1 MGFSFTGTAKT
12 MMSQYTPPNLSIPKA
27 RVRWWQSIR
36 WRFALVSIMIA
47 LLATV
52 LLAVIMLV
60 AINYYY
66 GIDLRQRLTVVANNT
81 AQRIGVSYAQNGSLP
96 KAVTTVLPT
105 TPSQNTQNSEY
116 LVLIFNTTTRTP
128 QLIYPRFGLAPRGA
142 NFATFLL
149 AITDPSAR
157 RGDFNKIFTAVTNAR
172 NGVTTVD
179 DIGSRSPGASLHP
192 FVVQPIFYGGQ
203 SGTNVVGALLVIPR
217 SLADNTVPPF
227 LMTIRFAILIVSA
240 IIAVLAALVAILFSR
255 TITRPLAKLTSA
267 AHILASGDY
276 SARVTT
282 QSQSELGELATT
294 FNEMATRLEKDV
306 DELRKQ
312 EFWRRELIM
321 NITHD
326 LATPLT
332 AIAGLGESL
341 VDGVNQDHEDFEAT
355 GRIIVRE
362 TLRLR
367 RLVQDLHLMAK
378 VEAGAMEPQPKV
390 LRLAAVVD
398 EALAVLAPEFERAN
412 VEPLNNVAFDLP
424 PAWAD
429 PDMLMRV
436 FSNLCDNALRHTP
449 SGGTVI
455 VEARQQEDMLE
466 VAVTDSGK
474 GIPPEALERVFDRFY
489 RADTS
494 RQVRTGGSGLGLTIV
509 RAIVEAHGGTI
520 RAENASQGG
529 ARFIFSLPIAE
540 QAPLWSY
547 TTTPIR

>member
-1 MGFSFTGTAKT
+1 
-12 MMSQYTPPNLSIPKA
+12 MMSQYIPPNLSMPTMQ
-27 RVRWWQSIR
+27 VRWWHSIR

-47 LLATV
+47 LLATA
-52 LLAVIMLV
+52 LLAVIMLL

-66 GIDLRQRLTVVANNT
+66 GIDLRQRLTVVADTT
-81 AQRIGVSYAQNGSLP
+81 AQRIGVSYAENGSLQR
-96 KAVTTVLPT
+96 AVTTVLPN
-105 TPSQNTQNSEY
+105 TPAQNSQNSDY
-116 LVLIFNTTTRTP
+116 LQIIFNTTTRPP
-128 QLIYPRFGLAPRGA
+128 QLIYPRFGAGVQRRGT
-142 NFATFLL
+142 NFAALLL
-149 AITDPSAR
+149 AITDPSVKK
-157 RGDFNKIFTAVTNAR
+157 GDFTKITTAITNAR
-172 NGVTTVD
+172 NGVATAD
-179 DIGSRSPGASLHP
+179 DIGTRSPGAAPRP

-203 SGTNVVGALLVIPR
+203 SGNSVVGVLLVIPR
-217 SLADNTVPPF
+217 SIADNTIPPF
-227 LMTIRFAILIVSA
+227 LMTIRLAILIVSA

-267 AHILASGDY
+267 AHVLASGDY

-282 QSQSELGELATT
+282 HSQSELGELATT

-312 EFWRRELIM
+312 ELWRRELIM

-341 VDGVNQDHEDFEAT
+341 VDGVNQDREDFEAT

-378 VEAGAMEPQPKV
+378 VEAGAIQPQPKV

-412 VEPLNNVAFDLP
+412 VEPLNTVAFDLP

-449 SGGTVI
+449 AGGTVI
-455 VEARQQEDMLE
+455 IEARQQGKVLE
-466 VAVTDSGK
+466 VAITDSGK
-474 GIPPEALERVFDRFY
+474 GIPSEALARVFDRFY

-520 RAENASQGG
+520 RAENAPQGG

-540 QAPLWSY
+540 QAPVWSY
-547 TTTPIR
+547 NTTPIR

>member
-1 MGFSFTGTAKT
+1 MI
-12 MMSQYTPPNLSIPKA
+12 SQFTPPNLAMSTVQ
-27 RVRWWQSIR
+27 VRWWQSIR
-36 WRFALVSIMIA
+36 WRFALVSMLLVLLATA
-47 LLATV
+47 LLAMSMI
-52 LLAVIMLV
+52 A

-66 GIDLRQRLTVVANNT
+66 GMDLSQRLTNIADNT
-81 AQRIGVSYAQNGSLP
+81 AQRIGVSYAQNGSLTV
-96 KAVTTVLPT
+96 AVNNVLPA
-105 TPSQNTQNSEY
+105 TPSQNAQNQDY
-116 LVLIFNTTTRTP
+116 LLLVINMNRPLR
-128 QLIYPRFGLAPRGA
+128 LIYPSYGKPNPGPGFTGL
-142 NFATFLL
+142 LL
-149 AITDPSAR
+149 ALADPSVQKGDFARISKAVADAR
-157 RGDFNKIFTAVTNAR
+157 RYGRETIV
-172 NGVTTVD
+172 
-179 DIGSRSPGASLHP
+179 DIGSNTPGSTPRPA
-192 FVVQPIFYGGQ
+192 VVQPIFDGGQ
-203 SGTNVVGALLVIPR
+203 TGNNVVGVLIITPR
-217 SLADNTVPPF
+217 SAADNTVPPF
-227 LMTIRFAILIVSA
+227 LETIRIAILIVSA
-240 IIAVLAALVAILFSR
+240 SIVALAALVSILFSR
-255 TITRPLAKLTSA
+255 TITRPLAKLTST
-267 AHILASGDY
+267 AHVLASGDY

-282 QSQSELGELATT
+282 NSQSELGELAIT
-294 FNEMATRLEKDV
+294 FNEMATRLETDV

-341 VDGVNQDHEDFEAT
+341 VDGVNQDREDFEAT

-378 VEAGAMEPQPKV
+378 VEAGAMQPQPKV

-398 EALAVLAPEFERAN
+398 ETLAVLATEFERAN

-449 SGGTVI
+449 EGGTVVI
-455 VEARQQEDMLE
+455 EARQQGNLLE
-466 VAVTDSGK
+466 VAVTDSGR
-474 GIPPEALERVFDRFY
+474 GIPPEALARLFDRFY
-489 RADTS
+489 RADSS

-520 RAENASQGG
+520 RAENAPQGG
-529 ARFIFSLPIAE
+529 ARFIFSIPIAE
-540 QAPLWSY
+540 QAPIWSY

>member
-1 MGFSFTGTAKT
+1 
-12 MMSQYTPPNLSIPKA
+12 MMNQYAPPDLSLPKA

-36 WRFALVSIMIA
+36 WRFALVSMLLVLLATA
-47 LLATV
+47 LLAV
-52 LLAVIMLV
+52 SMIV

-66 GIDLRQRLTVVANNT
+66 GVDVSQRLIDIADNT
-81 AQRIGVSYAQNGSLP
+81 AERIGVSYAQNGSLAVAVHNVLP
-96 KAVTTVLPT
+96 ATSSQNAQNQDYMLLVINMNRPFRLIYPNYGTTNPGQGFTALLLAVADPSVQKGDFARISKAVT
-105 TPSQNTQNSEY
+105 
-116 LVLIFNTTTRTP
+116 
-128 QLIYPRFGLAPRGA
+128 
-142 NFATFLL
+142 
-149 AITDPSAR
+149 DAR
-157 RGDFNKIFTAVTNAR
+157 RYGKQTIVN
-172 NGVTTVD
+172 
-179 DIGSRSPGASLHP
+179 IGSSTPGSIPRPA
-192 FVVQPIFYGGQ
+192 VVQPIFYGGQ
-203 SGTNVVGALLVIPR
+203 SGNAVVGVMIITPR
-217 SLADNTVPPF
+217 SAADNTVPPF
-227 LMTIRFAILIVSA
+227 LQTIRLAILIVSA
-240 IIAVLAALVAILFSR
+240 SIVALAAFVSILFSR
-255 TITRPLAKLTSA
+255 TITRPLANLTST
-267 AHILASGDY
+267 AHVLASGDY

-282 QSQSELGELATT
+282 NSQSELGELATT

-341 VDGVNQDHEDFEAT
+341 VDGVNQDREDFEAT

-378 VEAGAMEPQPKV
+378 VEAGAMQPQPKV

-398 EALAVLAPEFERAN
+398 ETLAVLAPEFERAN

-449 SGGTVI
+449 AGGTVVI
-455 VEARQQEDMLE
+455 EARQQGNVLE

-474 GIPPEALERVFDRFY
+474 GIPPDALARVFDRFY

-509 RAIVEAHGGTI
+509 RAIVEAHGGTV
-520 RAENASQGG
+520 RAENAPQGG

-540 QAPLWSY
+540 QAPVWSY
-547 TTTPIR
+547 TTAPIR

>member
-1 MGFSFTGTAKT
+1 
-12 MMSQYTPPNLSIPKA
+12 MMSQYTPPNLSMPTV

-36 WRFALVSIMIA
+36 WRFALVSMLLVLLATA
-47 LLATV
+47 LLAV
-52 LLAVIMLV
+52 SMIA

-66 GIDLRQRLTVVANNT
+66 GVDVSQRLTYIAENT
-81 AQRIGVSYAQNGSLP
+81 AQLIGVNYEQSGSLTT
-96 KAVTTVLPT
+96 AVDNVLPT
-105 TPSQNTQNSEY
+105 TPSQNAQNQDY
-116 LVLIFNTTTRTP
+116 LLLVINLTRP
-128 QLIYPRFGLAPRGA
+128 VRLVYPHYKNA
-142 NFATFLL
+142 NAGPGFTALLL
-149 AITDPSAR
+149 ALADPSVQQGDFTKISKAVVDAR
-157 RGDFNKIFTAVTNAR
+157 RYGLQTEVN
-172 NGVTTVD
+172 
-179 DIGSRSPGASLHP
+179 IGSNAPGTTPRPA
-192 FVVQPIFYGGQ
+192 VVQPIFSGGQ
-203 SGTNVVGALLVIPR
+203 SGNSVVGVLIITPR
-217 SLADNTVPPF
+217 SAADNTVPPF
-227 LMTIRFAILIVSA
+227 LKTIRLAILIVSA
-240 IIAVLAALVAILFSR
+240 SIVALAAIVSILFSR

-267 AHILASGDY
+267 AHVLASGDY

-282 QSQSELGELATT
+282 HSQSEVGELATT

-341 VDGVNQDHEDFEAT
+341 VDGVNQDREDFEVT

-378 VEAGAMEPQPKV
+378 VEAGAMQPQPKV
-390 LRLAAVVD
+390 LRLAAVID

-449 SGGTVI
+449 SGGTVV
-455 VEARQQEDMLE
+455 VEARQQGNMLE

-474 GIPPEALERVFDRFY
+474 GIPPEALARVFDRFY

-547 TTTPIR
+547 NTTPIK

>member
-1 MGFSFTGTAKT
+1 MI
-12 MMSQYTPPNLSIPKA
+12 SQYTPPNLATSNK
-27 RVRWWQSIR
+27 RVHWWQSIR
-36 WRFALVSIMIA
+36 WRFALVSMLLVLLATA
-47 LLATV
+47 LLA
-52 LLAVIMLV
+52 ASMIV

-66 GIDLRQRLTVVANNT
+66 GADLSQRMTNIANNT
-81 AQRIGVSYAQNGSLP
+81 AQRIGVSYTQNGSLTT
-96 KAVTTVLPT
+96 AVNSVLPA
-105 TPSQNTQNSEY
+105 TPSQNAQNQEY
-116 LVLIFNTTTRTP
+116 LLLVINTTRP
-128 QLIYPRFGLAPRGA
+128 FRLIYPRYGNASSGPGFTAL
-142 NFATFLL
+142 LL
-149 AITDPSAR
+149 ALADPSVQKGDFARISKAVTDAR
-157 RGDFNKIFTAVTNAR
+157 RYGQQ
-172 NGVTTVD
+172 TVVNL
-179 DIGSRSPGASLHP
+179 GSSTPGSTPRPA
-192 FVVQPIFYGGQ
+192 VVQPIFDGGQ
-203 SGTNVVGALLVIPR
+203 SSNRVIGMLIITPR
-217 SLADNTVPPF
+217 SAADNTVPPF
-227 LMTIRFAILIVSA
+227 LQTMRLAILIVSIGIVA
-240 IIAVLAALVAILFSR
+240 LAALVSILFSR
-255 TITRPLAKLTSA
+255 TITRPLAKLTGA
-267 AHILASGDY
+267 AHVLASGDY
-276 SARVTT
+276 SARVSTD
-282 QSQSELGELATT
+282 SQSELGELAST

-341 VDGVNQDHEDFEAT
+341 VDGVNQDREDFEAT

-378 VEAGAMEPQPKV
+378 VEAGAMQPQPKV

-398 EALAVLAPEFERAN
+398 ETLAVLAPEFERAN
-412 VEPLNNVAFDLP
+412 VEPLNNIAFDLP

-449 SGGTVI
+449 AGGNVI
-455 VEARQQEDMLE
+455 IEGRQQGNVLE
-466 VAVTDSGK
+466 VAVTDSGR
-474 GIPPEALERVFDRFY
+474 GIPAEALARVFDRFY

-520 RAENASQGG
+520 RAENAPQGG

-540 QAPLWSY
+540 QAPVWSY
-547 TTTPIR
+547 ITTPIR

>member
-1 MGFSFTGTAKT
+1 MI
-12 MMSQYTPPNLSIPKA
+12 SQFTPPNLAMSTV

-36 WRFALVSIMIA
+36 WRFALVSMLLVLLATA
-47 LLATV
+47 LLAV
-52 LLAVIMLV
+52 SMIA

-66 GIDLRQRLTVVANNT
+66 GVDLSQRLTNIADNT
-81 AQRIGVSYAQNGSLP
+81 AQRIGASYAHNGSL
-96 KAVTTVLPT
+96 AVAVNNVLPP
-105 TPSQNTQNSEY
+105 TPSQNAQNSDY
-116 LVLIFNTTTRTP
+116 LLLILNMNNPSR
-128 QLIYPRFGLAPRGA
+128 LIYPRFGLANTKPA
-142 NFATFLL
+142 LTELL
-149 AITDPSAR
+149 VAIADPSVQKGDFAKILKAVVDAR
-157 RGDFNKIFTAVTNAR
+157 RYGYT
-172 NGVTTVD
+172 TTVD
-179 DIGSRSPGASLHP
+179 IGTSTPGTTPRLA
-192 FVVQPIFYGGQ
+192 VVQPIFDGGQ
-203 SGTNVVGALLVIPR
+203 SGTSVVGVLIVMPR
-217 SLADNTVPPF
+217 SAADNTVPPF
-227 LMTIRFAILIVSA
+227 LMTIRSAILIVSA
-240 IIAVLAALVAILFSR
+240 IIAALAALVAILFSR
-255 TITRPLAKLTSA
+255 TITRPLAKLTST
-267 AHILASGDY
+267 AHVLASGDY

-282 QSQSELGELATT
+282 NSQSELGELAIT
-294 FNEMATRLEKDV
+294 FNEMATRLETDV

-341 VDGVNQDHEDFEAT
+341 VDGVNQDREDFEAT

-378 VEAGAMEPQPKV
+378 VEAGAMQPQPKV

-398 EALAVLAPEFERAN
+398 ETLAVLATEFERAN

-449 SGGTVI
+449 EGGTVVI
-455 VEARQQEDMLE
+455 EARQQGNLLE
-466 VAVTDSGK
+466 VAVTDSGR
-474 GIPPEALERVFDRFY
+474 GIPPEALARLFDRFY
-489 RADTS
+489 RADSS

-509 RAIVEAHGGTI
+509 RAIVEAHGGAI
-520 RAENASQGG
+520 RAENAPQGG
-529 ARFIFSLPIAE
+529 ARFIFSIPIAE
-540 QAPLWSY
+540 QAPIWSY

>member
-1 MGFSFTGTAKT
+1 MI
-12 MMSQYTPPNLSIPKA
+12 SQFTPPKLAMSNV

-36 WRFALVSIMIA
+36 WRFALVSILLVLLATA
-47 LLATV
+47 LLAV
-52 LLAVIMLV
+52 SMIS

-66 GIDLRQRLTVVANNT
+66 GVDLSQRLTNIADNT
-81 AQRIGVSYAQNGSLP
+81 AQRIGVSYTQNGSLP
-96 KAVTTVLPT
+96 NAVNTVLPN
-105 TPSQNTQNSEY
+105 TPTQNSQNPDS
-116 LVLIFNTTTRTP
+116 LLLIFNTTYRPP
-128 QLIYPRFGLAPRGA
+128 QLIYPRFVNARRGA
-142 NFATFLL
+142 NFAALVL
-149 AITDPSAR
+149 AITDPSVQK
-157 RGDFNKIFTAVTNAR
+157 GDSTKIIKAVTNAR
-172 NGVTTVD
+172 KGVTTVD
-179 DIGSRSPGASLHP
+179 GIGTRSPGASPRPL
-192 FVVQPIFYGGQ
+192 VVQPIFDGGQ
-203 SGTNVVGALLVIPR
+203 TGTAVVGVLLLIPR
-217 SLADNTVPPF
+217 SAADNTVPPF
-227 LMTIRFAILIVSA
+227 LMTIRIAILIVSA
-240 IIAVLAALVAILFSR
+240 SIAVLAALVAILFSR
-255 TITRPLAKLTSA
+255 TITRPLAKLTST
-267 AHILASGDY
+267 AHVLASGDY

-282 QSQSELGELATT
+282 HSQSELGELATT

-341 VDGVNQDHEDFEAT
+341 VDGVNQDREDFEAT

-378 VEAGAMEPQPKV
+378 VEAGAMQPQPKV

-398 EALAVLAPEFERAN
+398 ETLAVLAPEFERAN

-449 SGGTVI
+449 GGGTVVI
-455 VEARQQEDMLE
+455 EAMQQGNLLE
-466 VAVTDSGK
+466 VAVTDS
-474 GIPPEALERVFDRFY
+474 
-489 RADTS
+489 
-494 RQVRTGGSGLGLTIV
+494 
-509 RAIVEAHGGTI
+509 
-520 RAENASQGG
+520 
-529 ARFIFSLPIAE
+529 
-540 QAPLWSY
+540 
-547 TTTPIR
+547 

>member
-1 MGFSFTGTAKT
+1 MI
-12 MMSQYTPPNLSIPKA
+12 SQYTPPNLSMPKV

-36 WRFALVSIMIA
+36 WRFALVSMLLVLLATA
-47 LLATV
+47 LLAV
-52 LLAVIMLV
+52 SMIA

-66 GIDLRQRLTVVANNT
+66 GVDVSQRLTDVADNT
-81 AQRIGVSYAQNGSLP
+81 SQRIGVSYAQNGSLTA
-96 KAVTTVLPT
+96 AVNSVLPA
-105 TPSQNTQNSEY
+105 TPSQNVQNQDY
-116 LVLIFNTTTRTP
+116 LLLILNMNNPPR
-128 QLIYPRFGLAPRGA
+128 LVYPRFGLANSKPALTALLVAIAEPSVQKGD
-142 NFATFLL
+142 FAKILK
-149 AITDPSAR
+149 AVVDAR
-157 RGDFNKIFTAVTNAR
+157 RYGR
-172 NGVTTVD
+172 QTVV
-179 DIGSRSPGASLHP
+179 DIGSSSPGSTPRPAI
-192 FVVQPIFYGGQ
+192 VEPIFNGGQ
-203 SGTNVVGALLVIPR
+203 SGNTVVGVMIITPR
-217 SLADNTVPPF
+217 SAADNTVPPF
-227 LMTIRFAILIVSA
+227 LKTVRLTILIVSA
-240 IIAVLAALVAILFSR
+240 CIIALAALVAILFSR
-255 TITRPLAKLTSA
+255 TITRPLARLTST
-267 AHILASGDY
+267 AHVLASGDY

-282 QSQSELGELATT
+282 HSQSELGELATT

-341 VDGVNQDHEDFEAT
+341 VDGVNQDREDFEAT

-378 VEAGAMEPQPKV
+378 VEAGAMQPQPKV
-390 LRLAAVVD
+390 LRLAAIVD
-398 EALAVLAPEFERAN
+398 ETLAVLAPEFERSN

-449 SGGTVI
+449 TGGTVVI
-455 VEARQQEDMLE
+455 EARQQGKVLE

-474 GIPPEALERVFDRFY
+474 GIPPEALARVFDRFY
-489 RADTS
+489 RVDTS

-520 RAENASQGG
+520 RAENAPQGG
-529 ARFIFSLPIAE
+529 ARFIFSLPIAD
-540 QAPLWSY
+540 QAPVWSY

>member
-1 MGFSFTGTAKT
+1 MT
-12 MMSQYTPPNLSIPKA
+12 
-27 RVRWWQSIR
+27 
-36 WRFALVSIMIA
+36 
-47 LLATV
+47 
-52 LLAVIMLV
+52 
-60 AINYYY
+60 
-66 GIDLRQRLTVVANNT
+66 
-81 AQRIGVSYAQNGSLP
+81 
-96 KAVTTVLPT
+96 
-105 TPSQNTQNSEY
+105 
-116 LVLIFNTTTRTP
+116 
-128 QLIYPRFGLAPRGA
+128 
-142 NFATFLL
+142 
-149 AITDPSAR
+149 
-157 RGDFNKIFTAVTNAR
+157 TNA
-172 NGVTTVD
+172 
-179 DIGSRSPGASLHP
+179 
-192 FVVQPIFYGGQ
+192 
-203 SGTNVVGALLVIPR
+203 
-217 SLADNTVPPF
+217 
-227 LMTIRFAILIVSA
+227 
-240 IIAVLAALVAILFSR
+240 
-255 TITRPLAKLTSA
+255 
-267 AHILASGDY
+267 
-276 SARVTT
+276 
-282 QSQSELGELATT
+282 QSELGELALT

-341 VDGVNQDHEDFEAT
+341 VDGVNQNHEDFEVT

-378 VEAGAMEPQPKV
+378 VEAGAMQPQPKV

-412 VEPLNNVAFDLP
+412 VEPRNNVAFDLP

-436 FSNLCDNALRHTP
+436 FSNLCENALRHTP
-449 SGGTVI
+449 EGGAVI
-455 VEARQQEDMLE
+455 IEARQQGNMLE

-474 GIPPEALERVFDRFY
+474 GIPPEALARVFDRFY

-520 RAENASQGG
+520 RAENAPQGG
-529 ARFIFSLPIAE
+529 ARIIFSIPIAE
-540 QAPLWSY
+540 QAPIWSY

>member
-1 MGFSFTGTAKT
+1 
-12 MMSQYTPPNLSIPKA
+12 MMSQYTPPNLPLPTV

-36 WRFALVSIMIA
+36 WRFALVSMLLVLLATA
-47 LLATV
+47 LLAV
-52 LLAVIMLV
+52 SMIA

-66 GIDLRQRLTVVANNT
+66 GVDVSQRLTNIADNT
-81 AQRIGVSYAQNGSLP
+81 AQRIGVSDAQNGTLTA
-96 KAVTTVLPT
+96 AVQSVLPT
-105 TPSQNTQNSEY
+105 TPSQNAQNQDY
-116 LVLIFNTTTRTP
+116 LLLVINMNRPF
-128 QLIYPRFGLAPRGA
+128 QLIYPSYGNLKPGPGFTGL
-142 NFATFLL
+142 LL
-149 AITDPSAR
+149 ALTGPGVQKGDFAKISKAVADAR
-157 RGDFNKIFTAVTNAR
+157 R
-172 NGVTTVD
+172 NGQQTIVN
-179 DIGSRSPGASLHP
+179 IGSNTPGTTPRLA
-192 FVVQPIFYGGQ
+192 VVQPIFAGGQ
-203 SGTNVVGALLVIPR
+203 SGNNVVGVLIITPR
-217 SLADNTVPPF
+217 SAADNTVPPF
-227 LMTIRFAILIVSA
+227 LKTIRLAILIVSA
-240 IIAVLAALVAILFSR
+240 SIVALAAIVAILFSR
-255 TITRPLAKLTSA
+255 TITSPLAKLTSA
-267 AHILASGDY
+267 AHVLASGDY

-282 QSQSELGELATT
+282 HSQSEVGELAMT

-378 VEAGAMEPQPKV
+378 VEAGAMQPQPKV

-398 EALAVLAPEFERAN
+398 EALAVLAPEFERAK

-449 SGGTVI
+449 SGGTVV
-455 VEARQQEDMLE
+455 VEARQQGNMLE

-474 GIPPEALERVFDRFY
+474 GIAPEALARVFDRFY
-489 RADTS
+489 RADSS

-547 TTTPIR
+547 NTTPIR

>member
-1 MGFSFTGTAKT
+1 MI
-12 MMSQYTPPNLSIPKA
+12 SQYTPPNLSQPDV
-27 RVRWWQSIR
+27 RMRWWQSIR
-36 WRFALVSIMIA
+36 WRFALVSMLLVLLATA
-47 LLATV
+47 LLAV
-52 LLAVIMLV
+52 SMIV

-66 GIDLRQRLTVVANNT
+66 GIDVSQRLTDIAENT
-81 AQRIGVSYAQNGSLP
+81 AQRIGVSYEQNGSITV
-96 KAVTTVLPT
+96 AVDSVLPT
-105 TPSQNTQNSEY
+105 TPSQSAQNQEY
-116 LVLIFNTTTRTP
+116 LLLVINMARP
-128 QLIYPRFGLAPRGA
+128 VKLIYPHYNNSSTGPGFTAL
-142 NFATFLL
+142 LL
-149 AITDPSAR
+149 AIADPSVQKGDFTKISKAVVNAR
-157 RGDFNKIFTAVTNAR
+157 RYGQQTIVN
-172 NGVTTVD
+172 
-179 DIGSRSPGASLHP
+179 IGSTAPGATP
-192 FVVQPIFYGGQ
+192 RPAVVQPIFAGGQ
-203 SGTNVVGALLVIPR
+203 SGNSVIGVLIITPR
-217 SLADNTVPPF
+217 SAVDNTLPPF
-227 LMTIRFAILIVSA
+227 LQTIRLAILIVSA
-240 IIAVLAALVAILFSR
+240 GIVVLAAIVSILFSR

-267 AHILASGDY
+267 AHVLASGDY
-276 SARVTT
+276 SARVST

-312 EFWRRELIM
+312 EIWRRELIM

-341 VDGVNQDHEDFEAT
+341 VDGVNQDREDFEAT

-378 VEAGAMEPQPKV
+378 VEAGAIQPQPKV

-449 SGGTVI
+449 AGGTVDI
-455 VEARQQEDMLE
+455 EARQQAHVLE

-474 GIPPEALERVFDRFY
+474 GIPPEALARVFDRFY

-494 RQVRTGGSGLGLTIV
+494 RQARTGGSGLGLTIV

-540 QAPLWSY
+540 QAPVWSY

>member
-1 MGFSFTGTAKT
+1 MHSQETAST
-12 MMSQYTPPNLSIPKA
+12 MISQYTPPNLPIPNK
-27 RVRWWQSIR
+27 RIHWWQSIR
-36 WRFALVSIMIA
+36 WRFAFVSMLLV
-47 LLATV
+47 LLATG
-52 LLAVIMLV
+52 LLAISMNA

-66 GIDLRQRLTVVANNT
+66 GVDLRQRLTNIADDT
-81 AQRIGVSYAQNGSLP
+81 AQRIGINYALNSNLTTAVNSVLPATSTQGAQNQDYLQIVLNISRPIQVIYPRYGSATRGPGFTALLLALADP
-96 KAVTTVLPT
+96 SLQKGDFAKIAKAVTDARRFAVQTVVNLGSATPGT
-105 TPSQNTQNSEY
+105 TPRLAVVEP
-116 LVLIFNTTTRTP
+116 IFN
-128 QLIYPRFGLAPRGA
+128 
-142 NFATFLL
+142 
-149 AITDPSAR
+149 
-157 RGDFNKIFTAVTNAR
+157 
-172 NGVTTVD
+172 
-179 DIGSRSPGASLHP
+179 
-192 FVVQPIFYGGQ
+192 GGQ
-203 SGTNVVGALLVIPR
+203 SGSNVVGVVIAMPR
-217 SLADNTVPPF
+217 SSADNTVPPF
-227 LMTIRFAILIVSA
+227 LQTIRLASLLVSLGIVALAAIVS
-240 IIAVLAALVAILFSR
+240 ILFSR
-255 TITRPLAKLTSA
+255 TITRPIAKLTNA
-267 AHILASGDY
+267 AHGLASGDY
-276 SARVTT
+276 SARVNTHA
-282 QSQSELGELATT
+282 QSELGELADT

-341 VDGVNQDHEDFEAT
+341 VDGVNQDREDFEAT

-378 VEAGAMEPQPKV
+378 VEAGAMQPQPKV

-412 VEPLNNVAFDLP
+412 VEPINNVAFDLP

-449 SGGTVI
+449 AGGKVI
-455 VEARQQEDMLE
+455 IEARQQGNTIEA
-466 VAVTDSGK
+466 AVSDSGK

-494 RQVRTGGSGLGLTIV
+494 RQARTGGSGLGLTIV

-520 RAENASQGG
+520 RAENVPQGG
-529 ARFIFSLPIAE
+529 ARFIFSLPIAD
-540 QAPLWSY
+540 QAPVWSY
-547 TTTPIR
+547 TTTPMRF

>member
-1 MGFSFTGTAKT
+1 MI
-12 MMSQYTPPNLSIPKA
+12 SQFTPPNEKVSNI
-27 RVRWWQSIR
+27 RVHWWQSIR

-66 GIDLRQRLTVVANNT
+66 GVDLRQRLTDIAGNT
-81 AQRIGVSYAQNGSLP
+81 AQQIGVSYAQNGSLS
-96 KAVTTVLPT
+96 KAVITVLPN
-105 TPSQNTQNSEY
+105 TPSQNSQNSEY
-116 LVLIFNTTTRTP
+116 LLLIFNTANRPP
-128 QLIYPRFGLAPRGA
+128 QLIYPRNVARRGT
-142 NFATFLL
+142 NFAALLL
-149 AITDPSAR
+149 AITDPSVQK
-157 RGDFNKIFTAVTNAR
+157 GDFTRIIKAVTNAR

-179 DIGSRSPGASLHP
+179 DIGTRGPGASPRP
-192 FVVQPIFYGGQ
+192 FVAQPIFNGGQ
-203 SGTNVVGALLVIPR
+203 SGAAVAGVLLVIPR
-217 SLADNTVPPF
+217 SIADNTVPPF
-227 LMTIRFAILIVSA
+227 LITIRIAILIVSA

-255 TITRPLAKLTSA
+255 TITRPLAKLTST
-267 AHILASGDY
+267 AHVLASGDY

-282 QSQSELGELATT
+282 NSQSELGELATT

-341 VDGVNQDHEDFEAT
+341 VDGVNQDREDFEVT

-378 VEAGAMEPQPKV
+378 VEAGAIQPQLKV

-436 FSNLCDNALRHTP
+436 FSNLCDNALRNTP
-449 SGGTVI
+449 GGGTVVI
-455 VEARQQEDMLE
+455 EARQQGNLLE
-466 VAVTDSGK
+466 VAVTDSGR
-474 GIPPEALERVFDRFY
+474 GIPPEALARVFDRFY

-520 RAENASQGG
+520 RAENAPQGG
-529 ARFIFSLPIAE
+529 ACFIFSLPIAE
-540 QAPLWSY
+540 QAPVWSY
-547 TTTPIR
+547 TTTPIRNM

>member
-1 MGFSFTGTAKT
+1 M
-12 MMSQYTPPNLSIPKA
+12 

-47 LLATV
+47 LLATA
-52 LLAVIMLV
+52 LLAVIMLI

-66 GIDLRQRLTVVANNT
+66 GVDLRQRLTTIADNT
-81 AQRIGVSYAQNGSLP
+81 AQRIGVSYAQNGSIAIAVNHMLP
-96 KAVTTVLPT
+96 N
-105 TPSQNTQNSEY
+105 TPSQNSQNSDY
-116 LVLIFNTTTRTP
+116 LLLIFNTNRSP
-128 QLIYPRFGLAPRGA
+128 RLIYPHFGIARPGTG
-142 NFATFLL
+142 FAALLL
-149 AITDPSAR
+149 AITDPSVQK
-157 RGDFNKIFTAVTNAR
+157 GDFTKIIRAVTNAHK
-172 NGVTTVD
+172 GVTTVD
-179 DIGSRSPGASLHP
+179 DIGTRGTGASPRP
-192 FVVQPIFYGGQ
+192 FVVQPIFEGGQ
-203 SGTNVVGALLVIPR
+203 SSAAVVGVLLVIPR
-217 SLADNTVPPF
+217 SIADNTVPPF
-227 LMTIRFAILIVSA
+227 LMTIRIAILVVSV
-240 IIAVLAALVAILFSR
+240 IIAALAAFVAILFSR

-267 AHILASGDY
+267 ARVLAIGDY
-276 SARVTT
+276 SARVKTN
-282 QSQSELGELATT
+282 SQSELGELATT

-312 EFWRRELIM
+312 ELWRRELIM

-341 VDGVNQDHEDFEAT
+341 VDGVNQDREDFEVT

-378 VEAGAMEPQPKV
+378 VEAGAMQPQSKV

-398 EALAVLAPEFERAN
+398 EVLAVLAPEFERAN

-449 SGGTVI
+449 GGGTVVI
-455 VEARQQEDMLE
+455 EARQQDDLLE
-466 VAVTDSGK
+466 VSVTDSGR
-474 GIPPEALERVFDRFY
+474 GIPPEALARVFDRFY

-494 RQVRTGGSGLGLTIV
+494 RQVRTGGSGLGLAIV

-520 RAENASQGG
+520 RAENAPQGG
-529 ARFIFSLPIAE
+529 ARIIFSLPIAE
-540 QAPLWSY
+540 QAPIWSY

>member
-1 MGFSFTGTAKT
+1 MI
-12 MMSQYTPPNLSIPKA
+12 SQFTPPNLA
-27 RVRWWQSIR
+27 MATVRVRWWQSIR
-36 WRFALVSIMIA
+36 WRFALVSMLLVLLATA
-47 LLATV
+47 LLAV
-52 LLAVIMLV
+52 SIIA

-66 GIDLRQRLTVVANNT
+66 GVDLSQRLTNIADNT
-81 AQRIGVSYAQNGSLP
+81 AQRIGVSYAQNGSLTV
-96 KAVTTVLPT
+96 AVNNVLPA
-105 TPSQNTQNSEY
+105 TPSQNAQNQDY
-116 LVLIFNTTTRTP
+116 LLLVINMNRPLR
-128 QLIYPRFGLAPRGA
+128 LIYPSYGKPNPGPGFTGL
-142 NFATFLL
+142 LL
-149 AITDPSAR
+149 ALADPSVQKGDFARISKAVADAR
-157 RGDFNKIFTAVTNAR
+157 RYGRETIV
-172 NGVTTVD
+172 
-179 DIGSRSPGASLHP
+179 DIGSNTPGSTPRPA
-192 FVVQPIFYGGQ
+192 VVQPIFDGGQ
-203 SGTNVVGALLVIPR
+203 TGNNVVGVLIITPR
-217 SLADNTVPPF
+217 SAADNTVPPF
-227 LMTIRFAILIVSA
+227 LETIRIAILIVSA
-240 IIAVLAALVAILFSR
+240 SIVALAALVSILFSR
-255 TITRPLAKLTSA
+255 TITRPLAKLTST
-267 AHILASGDY
+267 AHVLASGDY

-282 QSQSELGELATT
+282 NSQSELGELAIT
-294 FNEMATRLEKDV
+294 FNEMATRLETDV

-341 VDGVNQDHEDFEAT
+341 VDGVNQDREDFEAT

-378 VEAGAMEPQPKV
+378 VEAGAMQPQPKV

-398 EALAVLAPEFERAN
+398 ETLAVLATEFERAN

-449 SGGTVI
+449 EGGTVVI
-455 VEARQQEDMLE
+455 EARQQGNLLE
-466 VAVTDSGK
+466 VAVTDSGR
-474 GIPPEALERVFDRFY
+474 GIPPEALARLFDRFY

-494 RQVRTGGSGLGLTIV
+494 RQVGTGGSGLGLTIV

-520 RAENASQGG
+520 RAENAPQGG
-529 ARFIFSLPIAE
+529 ARFIFSIPIAE
-540 QAPLWSY
+540 QAPIWSY

>member
-1 MGFSFTGTAKT
+1 MN
-12 MMSQYTPPNLSIPKA
+12 SQYTPPNLSISKV

-47 LLATV
+47 LLATA

-66 GIDLRQRLTVVANNT
+66 GIDLRQRLTGIADT
-81 AQRIGVSYAQNGSLP
+81 SAQRIGVSYAQNGSLP
-96 KAVTTVLPT
+96 KAVNTVLPN
-105 TPSQNTQNSEY
+105 TPSQNSQNSDY
-116 LVLIFNTTTRTP
+116 LLIVFNTTTRPP
-128 QLIYPRFGLAPRGA
+128 QLIYPRFGIARRGA
-142 NFATFLL
+142 NFAALLL
-149 AITDPSAR
+149 AITDPSVQK
-157 RGDFNKIFTAVTNAR
+157 GDFTKIINAVTNAR
-172 NGVTTVD
+172 NGVTTID
-179 DIGSRSPGASLHP
+179 DIDTRSPGASPRP
-192 FVVQPIFYGGQ
+192 FVVQPIFDGGQ
-203 SGTNVVGALLVIPR
+203 SGNAVVGVLLVIPR
-217 SLADNTVPPF
+217 SIADNTVPPF
-227 LMTIRFAILIVSA
+227 LMTIRIAILIVSA

-255 TITRPLAKLTSA
+255 TITRPLAKLTGA
-267 AHILASGDY
+267 AHVLASGDY

-282 QSQSELGELATT
+282 NSQSELGELATT

-312 EFWRRELIM
+312 ELWRRELIM

-341 VDGVNQDHEDFEAT
+341 VDGVNQDRDDFEAT

-378 VEAGAMEPQPKV
+378 VEAGAIQPQPKV

-449 SGGTVI
+449 GGGTVVI
-455 VEARQQEDMLE
+455 EARQQGNLLE
-466 VAVTDSGK
+466 VAVTDSGR
-474 GIPPEALERVFDRFY
+474 GIPPEALARVFDRFY

-520 RAENASQGG
+520 RAENAPHGG

-540 QAPLWSY
+540 QAPVWSY

>member
-1 MGFSFTGTAKT
+1 
-12 MMSQYTPPNLSIPKA
+12 MMSQYTPPNLPLPTV

-36 WRFALVSIMIA
+36 WRFALVSMLLVLLATA
-47 LLATV
+47 LLAV
-52 LLAVIMLV
+52 SMIA

-66 GIDLRQRLTVVANNT
+66 GVDVSQRLTNIAENT
-81 AQRIGVSYAQNGSLP
+81 AQRIGVSDAQNGTLTA
-96 KAVTTVLPT
+96 AVQSVLPT
-105 TPSQNTQNSEY
+105 TPSQNAQNQDY
-116 LVLIFNTTTRTP
+116 LLLVINMNRPF
-128 QLIYPRFGLAPRGA
+128 QLIYPSYGNLKPGPGFTGL
-142 NFATFLL
+142 LL
-149 AITDPSAR
+149 ALTGPGVQKGDFAKISKAVTDAR
-157 RGDFNKIFTAVTNAR
+157 R
-172 NGVTTVD
+172 NGQQTVVN
-179 DIGSRSPGASLHP
+179 IGSNTPGTTPRLA
-192 FVVQPIFYGGQ
+192 VVQPIFAGGQ
-203 SGTNVVGALLVIPR
+203 SGNNVVGVLIITPR
-217 SLADNTVPPF
+217 SAADNTVPPF
-227 LMTIRFAILIVSA
+227 LKTIRIAILIVSA
-240 IIAVLAALVAILFSR
+240 SIVALAAIVAILFSR

-267 AHILASGDY
+267 AHVLASGDY

-282 QSQSELGELATT
+282 HSQSEVGELATT

-378 VEAGAMEPQPKV
+378 VEAGAMQPQPKV

-449 SGGTVI
+449 SGGTVV
-455 VEARQQEDMLE
+455 VEARQQGDMLE

-474 GIPPEALERVFDRFY
+474 GIAPEALARVFDRFY

-547 TTTPIR
+547 NTTPMR

>member
-1 MGFSFTGTAKT
+1 MI
-12 MMSQYTPPNLSIPKA
+12 SQYTPPNLSQPDV
-27 RVRWWQSIR
+27 RMRWWQSIR
-36 WRFALVSIMIA
+36 WRFALVSMLLVLLATA
-47 LLATV
+47 LLAV
-52 LLAVIMLV
+52 SMIV

-66 GIDLRQRLTVVANNT
+66 GIDVSQRLTDIAENT
-81 AQRIGVSYAQNGSLP
+81 AQRIGVSYEQNGSITV
-96 KAVTTVLPT
+96 AVDSVLPT
-105 TPSQNTQNSEY
+105 TPSQSAQNQEY
-116 LVLIFNTTTRTP
+116 LLLVINMARP
-128 QLIYPRFGLAPRGA
+128 VKLIYPHYNNSSTGPGFTAL
-142 NFATFLL
+142 LL
-149 AITDPSAR
+149 AIADPSVQKGDFTKISKAVVNAR
-157 RGDFNKIFTAVTNAR
+157 RYGQQTIVN
-172 NGVTTVD
+172 
-179 DIGSRSPGASLHP
+179 IGSTAPGATP
-192 FVVQPIFYGGQ
+192 RPAVVQPIFAGGQ
-203 SGTNVVGALLVIPR
+203 SGNSVIGVLIITPR
-217 SLADNTVPPF
+217 SAVDNTLPPF
-227 LMTIRFAILIVSA
+227 LQTIRLAILIVSA
-240 IIAVLAALVAILFSR
+240 GIVVLAAIVSILFSR

-267 AHILASGDY
+267 AHVLASGDY
-276 SARVTT
+276 SARVST

-312 EFWRRELIM
+312 EIWRRELIM

-341 VDGVNQDHEDFEAT
+341 VDGVNQDREDFEAT

-378 VEAGAMEPQPKV
+378 VEAGAIQPQPKV

-449 SGGTVI
+449 AGGTVDI
-455 VEARQQEDMLE
+455 EARQQAHVLE

-474 GIPPEALERVFDRFY
+474 GIPPEALARVFDRFY

-494 RQVRTGGSGLGLTIV
+494 RQARTGGSGLGLTIV

-520 RAENASQGG
+520 RAENAPQGG

-540 QAPLWSY
+540 QAPVWSY
-547 TTTPIR
+547 NTAPIR

>member
-1 MGFSFTGTAKT
+1 
-12 MMSQYTPPNLSIPKA
+12 MMSQYTPPNLSMPTV

-36 WRFALVSIMIA
+36 WRFALVSMLLVLLATA
-47 LLATV
+47 LLAVSMIAT
-52 LLAVIMLV
+52 
-60 AINYYY
+60 INYYY
-66 GIDLRQRLTVVANNT
+66 GVDVSQRLTNIAENT
-81 AQRIGVSYAQNGSLP
+81 AQHIGVSYEQNGSLTT
-96 KAVTTVLPT
+96 AVDNVLPS
-105 TPSQNTQNSEY
+105 TPSLNAQNQDY
-116 LVLIFNTTTRTP
+116 LLLVINLTRP
-128 QLIYPRFGLAPRGA
+128 VRLIYPHYKNA
-142 NFATFLL
+142 NTGPGFTALLL
-149 AITDPSAR
+149 ALADPSVQQ
-157 RGDFNKIFTAVTNAR
+157 GDFTKISKAVVNAR
-172 NGVTTVD
+172 SYGQQTIVN
-179 DIGSRSPGASLHP
+179 IGSDTPGTTPRPA
-192 FVVQPIFYGGQ
+192 VVQPIFDGGQ
-203 SGTNVVGALLVIPR
+203 SGNSVVGVLIITPR
-217 SLADNTVPPF
+217 SAADNTVPPF
-227 LMTIRFAILIVSA
+227 LKTIRLAILIVSA
-240 IIAVLAALVAILFSR
+240 SIVALAAIVSILFSR

-267 AHILASGDY
+267 AHVLASGDY
-276 SARVTT
+276 SARVATH
-282 QSQSELGELATT
+282 SQSEVGELATT

-341 VDGVNQDHEDFEAT
+341 VDGVNQDREDFEAT

-378 VEAGAMEPQPKV
+378 VEAGAMQPQPKV
-390 LRLAAVVD
+390 LRLASVVD

-436 FSNLCDNALRHTP
+436 FSNLCDNALRYTP
-449 SGGTVI
+449 SGGTVV
-455 VEARQQEDMLE
+455 VEARQQGNMLE

-474 GIPPEALERVFDRFY
+474 GIPPEALSRVFDRFY

-547 TTTPIR
+547 NTTPIR

>member
-1 MGFSFTGTAKT
+1 MI
-12 MMSQYTPPNLSIPKA
+12 SQFTPPSAKGTNL
-27 RVRWWQSIR
+27 RVHWWQSIR
-36 WRFALVSIMIA
+36 WRFALVSMLIA

-52 LLAVIMLV
+52 LLAVIV
-60 AINYYY
+60 IAAINYYY
-66 GIDLRQRLTVVANNT
+66 GVDLRQRLTNIADNT
-81 AQRIGVSYAQNGSLP
+81 AQSIGVGYAQNGTLTT
-96 KAVTTVLPT
+96 AVNSVLPS
-105 TPSQNTQNSEY
+105 TPSQNAQNSDF
-116 LVLIFNTTTRTP
+116 LLLILNMNRP
-128 QLIYPRFGLAPRGA
+128 PRLIYPRYGNANAGPGFTGL
-142 NFATFLL
+142 LL
-149 AITDPSAR
+149 AIADPSVQKGDFAKISRAVMDAR
-157 RGDFNKIFTAVTNAR
+157 RYGN
-172 NGVTTVD
+172 TTVVE
-179 DIGSRSPGASLHP
+179 IGTSVPGTTPRLSI
-192 FVVQPIFYGGQ
+192 VQPIFDGGQ
-203 SGTNVVGALLVIPR
+203 TGARVVGVLIVMPR
-217 SLADNTVPPF
+217 SVADNTVPPF
-227 LMTIRFAILIVSA
+227 LKTIRIAILIVSA

-255 TITRPLAKLTSA
+255 TITRPLAKLTNA
-267 AHILASGDY
+267 AHTIGTGDY

-282 QSQSELGELATT
+282 NSQSELGELAIT

-341 VDGVNQDHEDFEAT
+341 VDGVNQNHEDFEAT

-378 VEAGAMEPQPKV
+378 VEAGAMQPQPKV

-412 VEPLNNVAFDLP
+412 VEPCNNVAFDLP

-449 SGGTVI
+449 GGGTVDI
-455 VEARQQEDMLE
+455 EARQQGKMLE

-474 GIPPEALERVFDRFY
+474 GIPPEALARVFDRFY
-489 RADTS
+489 RVDSS
-494 RQVRTGGSGLGLTIV
+494 RQIRTGGSGLGLTIV

-520 RAENASQGG
+520 RAENAPQGG
-529 ARFIFSLPIAE
+529 ARIIFSIPIAE
-540 QAPLWSY
+540 EAPVWSY
-547 TTTPIR
+547 TTTPIRQL

>member
-1 MGFSFTGTAKT
+1 MI
-12 MMSQYTPPNLSIPKA
+12 SQFTPPNLAMSNVQ
-27 RVRWWQSIR
+27 VRWWQSIR
-36 WRFALVSIMIA
+36 WRFALVSMLLVLLATA
-47 LLATV
+47 LLAVSMIT
-52 LLAVIMLV
+52 

-66 GIDLRQRLTVVANNT
+66 GMDLSQRLTNIADNT
-81 AQRIGVSYAQNGSLP
+81 AQRIGVSYTQNGSLTV
-96 KAVTTVLPT
+96 AVNNVLPA
-105 TPSQNTQNSEY
+105 TPSQNAQNQDY
-116 LVLIFNTTTRTP
+116 LLLVININRPFR
-128 QLIYPRFGLAPRGA
+128 LIYPSYGKTNPGPGFTGL
-142 NFATFLL
+142 LL
-149 AITDPSAR
+149 ALADPSVQKGDFARISKAVTDAR
-157 RGDFNKIFTAVTNAR
+157 RYGR
-172 NGVTTVD
+172 ETVV
-179 DIGSRSPGASLHP
+179 DIGSNTPGSTPRPA
-192 FVVQPIFYGGQ
+192 VVQPIFDGGQ
-203 SGTNVVGALLVIPR
+203 SGTSVVGVLIITPR
-217 SLADNTVPPF
+217 SAADNTVPPF
-227 LMTIRFAILIVSA
+227 LQTIRIAILIVSA

-255 TITRPLAKLTSA
+255 TITRPLAKLTST
-267 AHILASGDY
+267 AHVLASGDY

-282 QSQSELGELATT
+282 TSQSELGELATT

-341 VDGVNQDHEDFEAT
+341 VDGVNQDREDFEAT

-378 VEAGAMEPQPKV
+378 VEAGAMQPQLKV

-424 PAWAD
+424 PAWVD

-436 FSNLCDNALRHTP
+436 FSNLCDNALRHTQG
-449 SGGTVI
+449 GGTVVI
-455 VEARQQEDMLE
+455 EAMQQGNLLE
-466 VAVTDSGK
+466 VAVTDSGI
-474 GIPPEALERVFDRFY
+474 GIPPEALGRVFDRFY

-520 RAENASQGG
+520 RAENAPQGG
-529 ARFIFSLPIAE
+529 ARFIFSIPIAE
-540 QAPLWSY
+540 QAPIWSY